1 MTIDLGTV
9 AVTVAAGIAGV
20 VAAPYAAKAI
30 RDTPP
35 DPEDDPPPVPRVG
48 PWLDQRKLL
57 APLLG
62 MVAAG
67 VAATTGAHPV
77 VAAHVAATLGLL
89 TLSVI
94 DLDLFLLPKRIVWPT
109 VGAIAVLLVVAAVI
123 DGDATSL
130 KRAALSG
137 IGGFGALLI
146 LHIISPN
153 GMGFGD
159 VRLAG
164 LIGLDLGWLGVE
176 QVVLG
181 IFSGFVFAAVVGL
194 ALIAARRKKSRDAVP
209 FGPFLALGTLFVLCG
224 GDLLLGLTRH

>member
-1 MTIDLGTV
+1 MSVADIVVTILAAV
-9 AVTVAAGIAGV
+9 AGF

-48 PWLDQRKLL
+48 PWLEQRKLL
-57 APLLG
+57 APLLALAAAA
-62 MVAAG
+62 VAAQ
-67 VAATTGAHPV
+67 TGAHPV
-77 VAAHVAATLGLL
+77 VAAHVVAALGLV

-109 VGAIAVLLVVAAVI
+109 VGAIAMCLVIAAAA

-137 IGGFGALLI
+137 VGGFGALLV

-176 QVVLG
+176 QVILG
-181 IFSGFVFAAVVGL
+181 IFSGFVFAATIGI
-194 ALIAARRKKSRDAVP
+194 ALIVTRRKKTRDAVP
-209 FGPFLALGTLFVLCG
+209 FGPFLALGTFFVLCG
-224 GDLLLGLTRH
+224 GDLLLGLVRH

>member
-1 MTIDLGTV
+1 MNVATV
-9 AVTVAAGIAGV
+9 LVAGAAAVFGALAS
-20 VAAPYAAKAI
+20 PYAARAI

-35 DPEDDPPPVPRVG
+35 DPEDDPPPVPRAG
-48 PWLDQRKLL
+48 PWLEQRKLL
-57 APLLG
+57 APLLAI
-62 MVAAG
+62 VAAG
-67 VAATTGAHPV
+67 VAASAGAHPAAAAHV
-77 VAAHVAATLGLL
+77 VAAVSLV

-109 VGAIAVLLVVAAVI
+109 VGAVGALLVIAALV

-130 KRAALSG
+130 KRAALAG
-137 IGGFGALLI
+137 LGGFVALLV

-164 LIGLDLGWLGVE
+164 LIGLDLGWLGAQ

-181 IFSGFVFAAVVGL
+181 IFAGFVLAAVVGL
-194 ALIAARRKKSRDAVP
+194 TLIALRRKKSRDAVP

-224 GDLLLGLTRH
+224 GDLLLGLARH